1 MREVILNRFL
11 RYVQVDTRSEFE
23 SETYPSTLKQL
34 NLAKML
40 RDELMEMGLSQVELD
55 QNGYI
60 IAKIPGNLE
69 DSKVPAIGF
78 LAHYDT
84 SPDMSGEN
92 VRPKIVEQY
101 DGQDIALDQSGNYI
115 LSPAEFP
122 ELLNYKGQT
131 LITTD
136 GNTLLGADDKAGIAE
151 IMTAVEYL
159 LQHPEIKHGPLCI
172 GFTPD
177 EEVAQGTKYFDVA
190 KFGAELGY
198 TVDGEGFGTISYEN
212 FNAASASIVIN
223 GCNIHPGS
231 AKHKMLN
238 ASLLGIEFNEL
249 LPLFDRP
256 MFTEG
261 YEGFYH
267 LTDFRGTVE
276 EAELNYLI
284 REHDRRIFEQRK
296 VIMQQAVDFMK
307 LKYPKAKIKCEIKDS
322 YYNMREK
329 IDPVF
334 YIVAAAERAM
344 GEIGINPETI
354 PIRGGTD
361 GARLSFSG
369 LPCPNLFTGGHN
381 AHGRYEYIPL
391 ESMEKAVKTIIRVI
405 EIFAEPGLSLK

>member
-1 MREVILNRFL
+1 MREAVLNRFL
-11 RYVQVDTRSEFE
+11 RYVRVDTRSELG
-23 SETYPSTLKQL
+23 SDTYPSTLKQL

-40 RDELMEMGLSQVELD
+40 RDELLELGVPQVELD

-60 IAKIPGNLE
+60 IAKIPGNFATNA
-69 DSKVPAIGF
+69 PAIGF

-84 SPDMSGEN
+84 SPDLSGEN
-92 VRPKIVEQY
+92 VCPKIVENY
-101 DGQDIALDQSGNYI
+101 DGKDIALDEAGNYI

-122 ELLNYKGQT
+122 ELVDYQGQT

-136 GNTLLGADDKAGIAE
+136 GTTLLGADDKAGIAE
-151 IMTAVEYL
+151 IITAIEYF

-177 EEVAQGTKYFDVA
+177 EEVSGGTKYFDIA
-190 KFGAELGY
+190 RFGAELAY
-198 TVDGEGFGTISYEN
+198 TIDGEGLGSINFEN
-212 FNAASASIVIN
+212 FNAASATIVIK

-231 AKHKMLN
+231 AKHKMIN
-238 ASLLGIEFNEL
+238 ASLLGIEFNEM

-256 MFTEG
+256 MFTDS

-267 LTDFRGTVE
+267 LTDFRGNVE
-276 EAELNYLI
+276 EAVLNYLI
-284 REHDRRIFEQRK
+284 REHDRKIFEQRK
-296 VIMQQAVDFMK
+296 VIVQQAVNFLK
-307 LKYPKAKIKCEIKDS
+307 LKYPKTKIDCEITDS

-329 IDPVF
+329 IEPVAH
-334 YIVAAAERAM
+334 IIAIAEQAM
-344 GEIGINPETI
+344 RDIGVTPVIF

-361 GARLSFSG
+361 GARLSFNG

-391 ESMEKAVKTIIRVI
+391 ESMEKAVQTIVRLI
-405 EIFAEPGLSLK
+405 ELFATPQNALK

>member
-1 MREVILNRFL
+1 MREAVLNRFL

-40 RDELMEMGLSQVELD
+40 RDELIEIGVAQVEMD

-60 IAKIPGNLE
+60 IAKIPGNVE
-69 DSKVPAIGF
+69 AKAPAVGF

-92 VRPKIVEQY
+92 VRPKIVENY
-101 DGQDIALDQSGNYI
+101 EGTDVGLDEGGNYI

-159 LQHPEIKHGPLCI
+159 LQHPEIKHGPICI

-177 EEVAQGTKYFDVA
+177 EEVAQGTQYFDIA
-190 KFGAELGY
+190 KFGAEIGY
-198 TVDGEGFGTISYEN
+198 TIDGEGFGTISYEN
-212 FNAASASIVIN
+212 FNAASATITIN

-231 AKHKMLN
+231 AKHKMIN
-238 ASLLGIEFNEL
+238 ASLLGIELNEM

-267 LTDFRGTVE
+267 LTDFRGIVE

-284 REHDRRIFEQRK
+284 REHDRKIFEQRK
-296 VIMQQAVDFMK
+296 VILQQAVGFMK
-307 LKYPKAKIKCEIKDS
+307 LKYPKAKINCEIKDS

-329 IDPVF
+329 IDPV
-334 YIVAAAERAM
+334 IHIIAAAERAM
-344 GEIGINPETI
+344 RDIGIEPEVI

-361 GARLSFSG
+361 GARLSFKG

-391 ESMEKAVKTIIRVI
+391 ESMEKAVKTIIRLI
-405 EIFAEPGLSLK
+405 EIFAEPDSSLK